1 MIDIEKA
8 IKEFIKYTENYDLKA
23 EAIERKQKHSLRVME
38 ISKKIATELKLN
50 EEEIKLAT
58 LIGLLHD
65 IARFEQYAQYKT
77 YRDAD
82 SFDHGDYGVKILN
95 KDIRNYIDT
104 DEYDKIIKCAVKNH
118 NKYKIEDGLTEKE
131 RLFCKIVRDAD
142 KLDIFFEAET
152 MFWKDDIDRINVEK
166 CTITDEIMEPIL
178 NKETIKIKKGDNE
191 PVRLLSMI
199 AFVFDINF
207 KPSLSII
214 KNKKYIDNILN
225 RFEFKDENTKKQIEL
240 IKENVNNYI
249 DERLKK

>member
-8 IKEFIKYTENYDLKA
+8 KEAFIKYTENYDLKIK
-23 EAIERKQKHSLRVME
+23 AIERKQKHSLRVME
-38 ISKKIATELKLN
+38 LSTKIATELKLSQD
-50 EEEIKLAT
+50 EINLAT

-65 IARFEQYAQYKT
+65 IARFEQYTQYKT
-77 YRDAD
+77 YRDVD

-118 NKYKIEDGLTEKE
+118 NKYKIENGLNEKE
-131 RLFCKIVRDAD
+131 ELFCKIVRDAD
-142 KLDIFFEAET
+142 KLDILYEILEI
-152 MFWKDDIDRINVEK
+152 FWKEDKPNVEYSK
-166 CTITDEIMEPIL
+166 IPDEVMEQIL
-178 NKETIKIKKGDNE
+178 NREPVRRKKGDDDL
-191 PVRLLSMI
+191 VKLLCTV

-207 KPSLSII
+207 DTSLTII
-214 KNKKYIDNILN
+214 EQENYINRILN
-225 RFEFKDENTKKQIEL
+225 SFEFKDENTKKQIEL

>member
-8 IKEFIKYTENYDLKA
+8 KKAFIKYTENYDLKV
-23 EAIERKQKHSLRVME
+23 EAIERKQKHSLRVKE
-38 ISKKIATELKLN
+38 LSTKIATELKLSQD
-50 EEEIKLAT
+50 EIDLAT

-65 IARFEQYAQYKT
+65 IARFEQYTQYKT
-77 YRDAD
+77 YRDVD

-95 KDIRNYIDT
+95 EDIRNYIDT

-118 NKYKIEDGLTEKE
+118 NKYKIEEGLSEKE
-131 RLFCKIVRDAD
+131 SLFCKMIRDAD
-142 KLDIFFEAET
+142 KLDILFEAET
-152 MFWKDDIDRINVEK
+152 MFWKDDIDRVNIEK
-166 CTITDEIMEPIL
+166 CTITDEIMEQIL
-178 NKETIKIKKGDNE
+178 NKEPVKRKKGDNE
-191 PVRLLSMI
+191 LVKLLCII

-207 KPSLSII
+207 KPSLRII

-225 RFEFKDENTKKQIEL
+225 RFEFKDANTKKQIEL

>member
-8 IKEFIKYTENYDLKA
+8 KEAFIKYTENYDLKIK
-23 EAIERKQKHSLRVME
+23 AIERKQKHSLRVME
-38 ISKKIATELKLN
+38 LSTKIATELKLSQD
-50 EEEIKLAT
+50 EINLAT

-65 IARFEQYAQYKT
+65 IARFEQYTQYKT
-77 YRDAD
+77 YRDVD

-118 NKYKIEDGLTEKE
+118 NKYKIENDLNEKE
-131 RLFCKIVRDAD
+131 ELFCKIVRDAD
-142 KLDIFFEAET
+142 KLDILYEILEI
-152 MFWKDDIDRINVEK
+152 FWKEDKDKPNVEYSK
-166 CTITDEIMEPIL
+166 IPDEVMEQIL
-178 NKETIKIKKGDNE
+178 NREPVRRKKGDDDL
-191 PVRLLSMI
+191 VKLLCTV

-207 KPSLSII
+207 DTSLTII
-214 KNKKYIDNILN
+214 EQENYINRILN
-225 RFEFKDENTKKQIEL
+225 SFEFKDENTKKQIEL

>member
-8 IKEFIKYTENYDLKA
+8 KKAFIKYTENYDLKV

-38 ISKKIATELKLN
+38 LSKKIATELKLSQD
-50 EEEIKLAT
+50 EIELAT

-65 IARFEQYAQYKT
+65 IARFEQYTQYKT

-82 SFDHGDYGVKILN
+82 SFDHGDYGVEILN

-118 NKYKIEDGLTEKE
+118 NKYKIEEGLSKKE
-131 RLFCKIVRDAD
+131 ELFCNIVRDAD
-142 KLDIFFEAET
+142 KLDILYEILAI
-152 MFWKDDIDRINVEK
+152 FWKEDKDKPNVEYSK
-166 CTITDEIMEPIL
+166 ISNEVIKQIMEEKPVMR
-178 NKETIKIKKGDNE
+178 KKGDDDL
-191 PVRLLSMI
+191 VKLLCTV

-207 KPSLSII
+207 EISLEII
-214 KNKKYIDNILN
+214 KNENYINNMLN
-225 RFEFKDENTKKQIEL
+225 SFDFKEEETKKQIEL
-240 IKENVNNYI
+240 IKEKINNYI

>member
-38 ISKKIATELKLN
+38 ISKKIATELKLSQD
-50 EEEIKLAT
+50 EINLAT

-65 IARFEQYAQYKT
+65 IARFEQYTQYKT
-77 YRDAD
+77 YRDVD

-118 NKYKIEDGLTEKE
+118 NKYKIENDLNEKE
-131 RLFCKIVRDAD
+131 ELFCKIVRDAD
-142 KLDIFFEAET
+142 KLDILYEILEI
-152 MFWKDDIDRINVEK
+152 FWKEDKDKPNVEYSK
-166 CTITDEIMEPIL
+166 IPDEVMEQIL
-178 NKETIKIKKGDNE
+178 NREPVRRKKGDDDL
-191 PVRLLSMI
+191 VKLLCTV

-207 KPSLSII
+207 DTSLTII
-214 KNKKYIDNILN
+214 EQENYINRILN
-225 RFEFKDENTKKQIEL
+225 SFEFKDENTKKQIEL
-240 IKENVNNYI
+240 IKEDVNNYI

>member
-8 IKEFIKYTENYDLKA
+8 KEAFIKYTENYDLKIK
-23 EAIERKQKHSLRVME
+23 AIERKQKHSLRVME
-38 ISKKIATELKLN
+38 LATKIATELKLSQ
-50 EEEIKLAT
+50 EEIKIAT
-58 LIGLLHD
+58 LTGLLHD
-65 IARFEQYAQYKT
+65 IARFEQYTQYKT
-77 YRDAD
+77 YRDAN

-166 CTITDEIMEPIL
+166 CAITDEIMEPIL

-191 PVRLLSMI
+191 LVRLLSMI

-214 KNKKYIDNILN
+214 KNKKYIDSILN
-225 RFEFKDENTKKQIEL
+225 RFEFKDANTEKQIEV

>member
-8 IKEFIKYTENYDLKA
+8 KEAFIKYTENYDLKIK
-23 EAIERKQKHSLRVME
+23 AIERKQKHSLRVME
-38 ISKKIATELKLN
+38 LSTKIATELKLSQD
-50 EEEIKLAT
+50 EINLAT

-65 IARFEQYAQYKT
+65 IARFEQYTQYKT
-77 YRDAD
+77 YRDVD

-118 NKYKIEDGLTEKE
+118 NKYKIENGLNEKE
-131 RLFCKIVRDAD
+131 ELFCKIVRDAD
-142 KLDIFFEAET
+142 KLDILYEILEI
-152 MFWKDDIDRINVEK
+152 FWKEDKDKPNVEYSK
-166 CTITDEIMEPIL
+166 IPDEVMEQIL
-178 NKETIKIKKGDNE
+178 NREPVRRKKGDDDL
-191 PVRLLSMI
+191 VKLLCTV

-207 KPSLSII
+207 DTSLTII
-214 KNKKYIDNILN
+214 EQENYINRILN
-225 RFEFKDENTKKQIEL
+225 SFEFKDENTKKQIEL

>member
-38 ISKKIATELKLN
+38 LSTKIATELKLSQD
-50 EEEIKLAT
+50 EINLAT

-65 IARFEQYAQYKT
+65 IARFEQYTQYKT
-77 YRDAD
+77 YRDVD

-118 NKYKIEDGLTEKE
+118 NKYKIENDLNEKE
-131 RLFCKIVRDAD
+131 ELFCKIVRDAD
-142 KLDIFFEAET
+142 KLDILYEILEI
-152 MFWKDDIDRINVEK
+152 FWKEDKDKPNVEYSK
-166 CTITDEIMEPIL
+166 IPDEVMEQIL
-178 NKETIKIKKGDNE
+178 NREPVRRKKGDDDL
-191 PVRLLSMI
+191 VKLLCTV

-207 KPSLSII
+207 DTSLTII
-214 KNKKYIDNILN
+214 EQENYINRILN
-225 RFEFKDENTKKQIEL
+225 SFEFKDENTKKQIEL
-240 IKENVNNYI
+240 IKEDVNNYI

>member
-8 IKEFIKYTENYDLKA
+8 KEAFIKYTENYDLKIK
-23 EAIERKQKHSLRVME
+23 AIERKQKHSLRVME
-38 ISKKIATELKLN
+38 LSTKIATELKLSQD
-50 EEEIKLAT
+50 EINLAT

-65 IARFEQYAQYKT
+65 IARFEQYAQYKA

-166 CTITDEIMEPIL
+166 CAITDEIMETIL

-191 PVRLLSMI
+191 LVRLLSMI

-214 KNKKYIDNILN
+214 KNKKYIDSILN
-225 RFEFKDENTKKQIEL
+225 RFEFKDENTKKQIEV
-240 IKENVNNYI
+240 IKENINNYI

>member
-8 IKEFIKYTENYDLKA
+8 KEAFIKYTENYDLKIK
-23 EAIERKQKHSLRVME
+23 AIERKQKHSLRVME
-38 ISKKIATELKLN
+38 LSTKIATELKLSQD
-50 EEEIKLAT
+50 EINLAT

-65 IARFEQYAQYKT
+65 IARFEQYAQYKA

-166 CTITDEIMEPIL
+166 CAITDEIMKPIL

-191 PVRLLSMI
+191 LVRLLSMI

-240 IKENVNNYI
+240 IRENVNNYI

>member
-8 IKEFIKYTENYDLKA
+8 IKEFIKYTENYDLKIK
-23 EAIERKQKHSLRVME
+23 AIERKQKHSLRVME
-38 ISKKIATELKLN
+38 LSKKIATELKLSQD
-50 EEEIKLAT
+50 EIELAT

-65 IARFEQYAQYKT
+65 IARFEQYTQYKT

-82 SFDHGDYGVKILN
+82 SFDHGDYGVEILN

-118 NKYKIEDGLTEKE
+118 NKYKIEEGLSKKE
-131 RLFCKIVRDAD
+131 ELFCNIVRDAD
-142 KLDIFFEAET
+142 KLDILYEILAI
-152 MFWKDDIDRINVEK
+152 FWKEDKDKPNVEYSK
-166 CTITDEIMEPIL
+166 ISNEVMKQIMEEKPVMR
-178 NKETIKIKKGDNE
+178 KKGDDDL
-191 PVRLLSMI
+191 VKLLCTV

-207 KPSLSII
+207 EISLEII
-214 KNKKYIDNILN
+214 KNENYINNMLN
-225 RFEFKDENTKKQIEL
+225 SFDFKEEETKKQIEL

>member
-8 IKEFIKYTENYDLKA
+8 IKEFIKYTENYDLKV

-38 ISKKIATELKLN
+38 LSKKIATELKLSQD
-50 EEEIKLAT
+50 EINLAT

-65 IARFEQYAQYKT
+65 IARFEQYTQYKT
-77 YRDAD
+77 YRDVD

-118 NKYKIEDGLTEKE
+118 NKYKIENDLNEKE
-131 RLFCKIVRDAD
+131 ELFCKIVRDAD
-142 KLDIFFEAET
+142 KLDILYEILEI
-152 MFWKDDIDRINVEK
+152 FWKEDKDKPNVEYSK
-166 CTITDEIMEPIL
+166 IPDEVMEQIL
-178 NKETIKIKKGDNE
+178 NREPVRRKKGDDDL
-191 PVRLLSMI
+191 VKLLCTV

-207 KPSLSII
+207 DTSLTII
-214 KNKKYIDNILN
+214 EQENYINRILN
-225 RFEFKDENTKKQIEL
+225 SFEFKDENTKKQIEL

>member
-8 IKEFIKYTENYDLKA
+8 IKEFIKYTENYDLKIK
-23 EAIERKQKHSLRVME
+23 AIERKQKHSLRVME
-38 ISKKIATELKLN
+38 LSKKIATELKLSQD
-50 EEEIKLAT
+50 EIELAT

-65 IARFEQYAQYKT
+65 IARFEQYTQYKT

-82 SFDHGDYGVKILN
+82 SFDHGDYGVEILN

-118 NKYKIEDGLTEKE
+118 NKYKIEEGLSKKE
-131 RLFCKIVRDAD
+131 ELFCNIVRDAD
-142 KLDIFFEAET
+142 KLDILYEILAI
-152 MFWKDDIDRINVEK
+152 FWKEDKDKPNVEYSK
-166 CTITDEIMEPIL
+166 ISNEVMKQIMEEKPV
-178 NKETIKIKKGDNE
+178 KRKKGDNE
-191 PVRLLSMI
+191 LVKLLCII

-207 KPSLSII
+207 KPSLRII
-214 KNKKYIDNILN
+214 KNKKYIDSILN
-225 RFEFKDENTKKQIEL
+225 RFEFKDANTKKQIEL

>member
-8 IKEFIKYTENYDLKA
+8 KEAFIKYTENYDLKIK
-23 EAIERKQKHSLRVME
+23 AIERKQKHSLRVME
-38 ISKKIATELKLN
+38 LSTKIATELKLSQD
-50 EEEIKLAT
+50 EINLAT

-65 IARFEQYAQYKT
+65 IARFEQYTQYKT
-77 YRDAD
+77 YRDVD

-118 NKYKIEDGLTEKE
+118 NKYKIENDLNEKE
-131 RLFCKIVRDAD
+131 ELFCKIIRDAD
-142 KLDIFFEAET
+142 KLDILYEILEI
-152 MFWKDDIDRINVEK
+152 FWKEDKDKPNVEYSK
-166 CTITDEIMEPIL
+166 IPDEVMEQIL
-178 NKETIKIKKGDNE
+178 NREPVRRKKGDDDL
-191 PVRLLSMI
+191 VKLLCTV

-207 KPSLSII
+207 DTSLTII
-214 KNKKYIDNILN
+214 EQENYINRILN
-225 RFEFKDENTKKQIEL
+225 SFEFKDENTKKQIEL

>member
-8 IKEFIKYTENYDLKA
+8 KKAFIKYTENYDLKV

-38 ISKKIATELKLN
+38 LSTKIATELKLSQDKIN
-50 EEEIKLAT
+50 LAT

-65 IARFEQYAQYKT
+65 IARFEQYTQYKT
-77 YRDAD
+77 YRDVD

-118 NKYKIEDGLTEKE
+118 NKYKIENDLNEKE
-131 RLFCKIVRDAD
+131 ELFCKIVRDAD
-142 KLDIFFEAET
+142 KLDILYEILEI
-152 MFWKDDIDRINVEK
+152 FWKEDKDKPNVEYSK
-166 CTITDEIMEPIL
+166 IPDEVMEQIL
-178 NKETIKIKKGDNE
+178 NREPVRRKKGDDDL
-191 PVRLLSMI
+191 VKLLCTV

-207 KPSLSII
+207 DTSLTII
-214 KNKKYIDNILN
+214 EQENYINRILN
-225 RFEFKDENTKKQIEL
+225 SFEFKDENTKKQIEL
-240 IKENVNNYI
+240 IKEDVNNYI

>member
-8 IKEFIKYTENYDLKA
+8 KEAFIKYTENYDLKIK
-23 EAIERKQKHSLRVME
+23 AIERKQQHSLRVM
-38 ISKKIATELKLN
+38 KLATKIATELKLSQ
-50 EEEIKLAT
+50 EEIEIAT

-65 IARFEQYAQYKT
+65 IARFEQYAKYKT
-77 YRDAD
+77 YKDID

-118 NKYKIEDGLTEKE
+118 NKYKIESGLNEKE
-131 RLFCKIVRDAD
+131 ELFCKIVRDAD
-142 KLDIFFEAET
+142 KLDILFETET
-152 MFWKDDIDRINVEK
+152 MFWKIDRVNIEK
-166 CTITDEIMEPIL
+166 CTITDEVMERIL
-178 NKETIKIKKGDNE
+178 NKKPVKIKQDDDELVK
-191 PVRLLSMI
+191 LLCII

-214 KNKKYIDNILN
+214 KNKKYINNILN
-225 RFEFKDENTKKQIEL
+225 SFEFKDANTKKQIEV